1 MVKRPGCFEE
11 CGFMQR
17 EVEIVESKVKMLDEE
32 LGVMGDEVSALMRDH
47 REDVDTLRLEIET
60 LKLILAQTVPDFSER
75 YARMKEKARLEVIP
89 E

>member
-1 MVKRPGCFEE
+1 
-11 CGFMQR
+11 MQR
-17 EVEIVESKVKMLDEE
+17 EMEIVGDKVKLLEEE
-32 LGVMGDEVSALMRDH
+32 LGVLGNDFSALRRDH
-47 REDVDTLRLEIET
+47 RTDADTFRLEIET